1 MTWELFEK
9 STVPEGR
16 AGDWVVE
23 RFTVSEED
31 EKFGAMRAAF
41 SFTSRGRYV
50 PAGTYTRL
58 RRGGVTVMSDTPD
71 EMRDHVAP
79 VRIAH
84 SSVLI
89 NGLGLGMAA
98 QAVLRRTDVTDVT
111 VIEKSADVIAL
122 VAPHIADARL
132 TVIEADAFEWKPP
145 KGKRYA
151 VVWHDIWDYICGDNA
166 AEMTTL
172 KRRYGRRADWQ
183 GCWCE
188 WQVRRAA

>member
-1 MTWELFEK
+1 MMDWFEK
-9 STVPEGR
+9 STIPEGR
-16 AGDWVVE
+16 SGEWAVE

-31 EKFGAMRAAF
+31 AKFGALRAAM
-41 SFTSRGRYV
+41 SSSRGRYV
-50 PAGTYTRL
+50 PPGTYTRL

-71 EMRDHVAP
+71 EMRDHFDP

-89 NGLGLGMAA
+89 NGLGLGMVA
-98 QAVLRRTDVTDVT
+98 QAVLRRHDITDVT
-111 VIEKSADVIAL
+111 VIEKSPDVIAL
-122 VAPHIADARL
+122 VAPHIANPRL
-132 TVIEADAFEWKPP
+132 TVIEADAFDWKPP
-145 KGKRYA
+145 KDKRYS

-188 WQVRRAA
+188 WQTRRAA